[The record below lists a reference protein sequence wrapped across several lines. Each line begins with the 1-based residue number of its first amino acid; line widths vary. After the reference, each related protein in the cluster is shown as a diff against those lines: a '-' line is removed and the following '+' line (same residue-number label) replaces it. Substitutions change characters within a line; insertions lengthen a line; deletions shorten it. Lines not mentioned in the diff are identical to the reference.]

1 MASTEEPRVSVITPV
16 YNGEKH
22 IATTI
27 QSVLA
32 QRYTNWEYIIVNNCC
47 ADRTVEIAQQWAQKD
62 SRIRIVHNDA
72 LLDVVR
78 SFNRAFSVAPLESEY
93 IKIVA
98 ADDWLF
104 PNCLSEMVALAE
116 AHPNVGMVT
125 SYVLSGTRVGFDG
138 QPFEDM
144 PFAGTVVNGRGACRM
159 RLLNNLFVFG
169 GPSASLLRTSV
180 VKQYDPFYTIG
191 NYHGDNDAYL
201 RLLQKYDFGY
211 VHQVLTYRR
220 RGEDSRTTHML
231 NSMNS
236 HILNIVEE
244 LVTFGPVFL
253 TPEELQPRLK
263 KATDDYYEFLAHQ
276 AFEFRG
282 RKFWDTHF
290 ERLNKL
296 GTPFDKGKFTRFA
309 FLRLVDMLFNP
320 KRSLQGAMRRLFRR
334 AH

>member
-1 MASTEEPRVSVITPV
+1 MADTAEPCVSVITPV

-22 IATTI
+22 IATAI

-32 QRYTNWEYIIVNNCC
+32 QRYWNWEYIIVNNCST
-47 ADRTVEIAQQWAQKD
+47 DRTGEIATWWAQKD
-62 SRIRIVHNDA
+62 SRIRVVHNDT

-78 SFNRAFSVAPLESEY
+78 SHNRAFNVAPPGNRY

-104 PNCLSEMVALAE
+104 PNCLAEMVALAE
-116 AHPNVGMVT
+116 AHPNVGMVA
-125 SYVLSGTRVGFDG
+125 SYVLSGTRVAFDG
-138 QPFEDM
+138 QPFDDL
-144 PFAGTVVNGRGACRM
+144 PFKGTVVSGREACRM

-191 NYHGDNDAYL
+191 NYHGDNDAYM

-231 NSMNS
+231 NSINS

-244 LVTFGPVFL
+244 LATFGPVFL
-253 TPEELQPRLK
+253 TPEELHGRMSE
-263 KATDDYYEFLAHQ
+263 ASREYYEFLARQ
-276 AFEFRG
+276 AFEFREK
-282 RKFWDTHF
+282 KFWDAHF
-290 ERLNKL
+290 NRLKKL
-296 GTPFDKGKFTRFA
+296 GMPFDYGRFSWLVL
-309 FLRLVDMLFNP
+309 LRLIDMLGNP
-320 KRSLQGAMRRLFRR
+320 KRTIEGAARR
-334 AH
+334 AFKRD